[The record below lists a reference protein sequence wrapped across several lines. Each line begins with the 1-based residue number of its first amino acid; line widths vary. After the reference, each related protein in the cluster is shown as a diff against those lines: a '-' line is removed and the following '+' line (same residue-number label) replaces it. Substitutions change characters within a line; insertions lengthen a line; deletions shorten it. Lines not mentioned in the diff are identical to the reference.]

1 MTEGNLPSPEQQRPS
16 IFSAT
21 EEAASG
27 GSGSHPGFTTEGSR
41 LDEMTGVNPADLGIT
56 RRQLIFGA
64 IGGLLTLCGIG
75 GVVAFLGL
83 KGTEAVSSNPDKLST
98 QYEELMGDAGV
109 QKYAKNLSTE
119 DKKRFFYN
127 LTTTNDY
134 LQEADNSQWGGLVKH
149 LEAEGPKAFYGQMLA
164 LSKPNPA
171 NPAGC
176 LASNKTI
183 SYNLTTNISSCDVY
197 PGFKNLDAKTKQQ
210 YVTKFNAMAEEL
222 KP

>member
-1 MTEGNLPSPEQQRPS
+1 MTEENLPSPEQQRPS

-75 GVVAFLGL
+75 GVLTFLGA
-83 KGTEAVSSNPDKLST
+83 KGVQTVSSDPDKLST
-98 QYEELMGDAGV
+98 QYEELMSDPGV

-119 DKKRFFYN
+119 DKKRFLYN

-134 LQEADNSQWGGLVKH
+134 LQEADSDQWGGLVKH

-164 LSKPNPA
+164 LSKPIPTNPK
-171 NPAGC
+171 GC
-176 LASNKTI
+176 LAPNKTI
-183 SYNLTTNISSCDVY
+183 TYNSATNASSCDIY
-197 PGFKNLDAKTKQQ
+197 PGFKNLNKETKQQ
-210 YVTKFNAMAEEL
+210 YVNKFNAMAGEL